1 MAGMSSTFPTPMSG
15 PDELIDWTAQIL
27 PIARVAYD
35 VWMQPGERRRMRA
48 YGFRP
53 SAHEEGTLKR
63 DWHGTSIRVGTNGIL
78 ATHARIGELR
88 YDPGLGALLFNQKPF
103 DDSAAALEAA
113 DNLVSLIN
121 DYERWVEMR
130 EGRASRLRRTK
141 TASLPSDPR
150 PVNAIAETRRL
161 QRMLGTAWGRP
172 PSRRR

>member
-1 MAGMSSTFPTPMSG
+1 MGEPN
-15 PDELIDWTAQIL
+15 ELVDWTAQIV

-53 SAHEEGTLKR
+53 SAREDGTLKR
-63 DWHGTSIRVGTNGIL
+63 DWHGTNVRVGVDGVL
-78 ATHARIGELR
+78 AVNKRLGELR
-88 YDPGLGALLFNQKPF
+88 YDSHSGSLLFNQAPF
-103 DDSAAALEAA
+103 DDSPAALEAA

-121 DYERWVEMR
+121 DYERWIEMR

-141 TASLPSDPR
+141 SASLPSDPR